1 MFHTSVVEQPCPSLS
16 SLKHQSPR
24 RQNWENNHHDPVA
37 EVSST
42 SGVTWAVVEDEN
54 FVLEVDAV
62 DEIEKDEA

>member
-16 SLKHQSPR
+16 SLKHQSR
-24 RQNWENNHHDPVA
+24 RQNRENNHHDPVA

-42 SGVTWAVVEDEN
+42 SGVTWAVVEEKN

-62 DEIEKDEA
+62 DEIEKDQT